1 MTRAR
6 FALTFTTMARLAR
19 AVAPGAPHHIL
30 QRGNP
35 GQKIFASDQDYKDYL
50 ALVAEGCASAKVGVL
65 AYCLLPKQVHLILVP
80 QSPKAL
86 RQALG
91 EAHRRFTR
99 AMNQRRGRDG
109 GLFRGRFSSF
119 PMDQAAL
126 ALVTRFVEQAPV
138 RGRVAAKAANWK
150 WSSAAAHLKGKT
162 DGFVDVKGL
171 GVSASVW
178 KTELAKPI
186 APADLKT
193 IAACEHTGRPLGSPA
208 FIKSL
213 EKKLGRTLA
222 RQRPGP
228 KPKAAKPAVKKKA
241 KR

>member
-1 MTRAR
+1 
-6 FALTFTTMARLAR
+6 
-19 AVAPGAPHHIL
+19 L

-35 GQKIFASDQDYKDYL
+35 GQRIFATDQDYKDYL
-50 ALVAEGCASAKVGVL
+50 ALVAEGCASARVSVL

-80 QSPKAL
+80 HSPKAL

-99 AMNQRRGRDG
+99 ATNQRRSREG

-119 PMDQAAL
+119 PMDQASL

-138 RGRVAAKAANWK
+138 RSRAAAKPGSWK
-150 WSSAAAHLKGKT
+150 WSSAGPHLKGKA
-162 DGFVDVKGL
+162 DGFVDVKSL
-171 GVSASVW
+171 GKSAGTW
-178 KTELAKPI
+178 KTELAKPLT
-186 APADLKT
+186 PAELKM
-193 IAACEHTGRPLGSPA
+193 IAASEHTGRPLGSAA
-208 FIKSL
+208 FMKSL

-228 KPKAAKPAVKKKA
+228 KPKAKKKP

>member
-1 MTRAR
+1 
-6 FALTFTTMARLAR
+6 MARLAR

-35 GQKIFASDQDYKDYL
+35 GQRIFATEQDYREYL
-50 ALVAEGCASAKVGVL
+50 ALVAEGCAAAKVGVV

-80 QSPKAL
+80 GSPKAL

-99 AMNQRRGRDG
+99 AVNQRRSRDG

-119 PMDQAAL
+119 PMDQASL
-126 ALVTRFVEQAPV
+126 PLVTRFVEQAPV
-138 RGRVAAKAANWK
+138 RGRASPKAAAWK
-150 WSSAAAHLKGKT
+150 WSSAGAHLKGKA
-162 DGFVDVKGL
+162 DGFVDVKAL
-171 GVSASVW
+171 GESAAAW
-178 KTELAKPI
+178 KNELAKGI
-186 APADLKT
+186 APAELKM

-228 KPKAAKPAVKKKA
+228 KPKKAKANGSAKKKA

>member
-1 MTRAR
+1 MTCVASKPN
-6 FALTFTTMARLAR
+6 FGAMARLAR

-35 GQKIFASDQDYKDYL
+35 GQRIFATDQDYKDYI
-50 ALVAEGCASAKVGVL
+50 ALVAEGCSSARVGVL
-65 AYCLLPKQVHLILVP
+65 AYCLLPKQVHLVLVP

-99 AMNQRRGRDG
+99 AMNQRREREG

-119 PMDQAAL
+119 PMDQASL

-138 RGRVAAKAANWK
+138 RGRAAAKAGGWK
-150 WSSAAAHLKGKT
+150 WSSASAHLKGKG
-162 DGFVDVKGL
+162 DGFVDAKGL
-171 GVSASVW
+171 GKGAAAW
-178 KTELAKPI
+178 KTELAKPLT
-186 APADLKT
+186 PAELKM

-208 FIKSL
+208 FVKSL

-228 KPKAAKPAVKKKA
+228 KPKAKKSA

>member
-1 MTRAR
+1 LTRVLPEPNFGA
-6 FALTFTTMARLAR
+6 MARLAR

-35 GQKIFASDQDYKDYL
+35 GQRIFATDQDYKDYL
-50 ALVAEGCASAKVGVL
+50 ALVAEGCASARVGVL

-80 QSPKAL
+80 PSPKAL

-99 AMNQRRGRDG
+99 AMNQRRSREG

-119 PMDQAAL
+119 PMDQASL
-126 ALVTRFVEQAPV
+126 PLVTRFVEQAPV
-138 RGRVAAKAANWK
+138 RGRTAAKAASWK
-150 WSSAAAHLKGKT
+150 WSSAGAHLKGKA
-162 DGFVDVKGL
+162 DAFVDVKGL
-171 GVSASVW
+171 GKSASAW
-178 KTELAKPI
+178 KVDLAKAL
-186 APADLKT
+186 APADLKI

-208 FIKSL
+208 FVKSL

-228 KPKAAKPAVKKKA
+228 KPKAKKKP